1 MELREPTPDD
11 ADRVREVVRSA
22 MTTSYALSPEQI
34 ETIVEAQFGDDR
46 PTRDFEGSDA
56 AVIVAESEVNGGPST
71 IAGVVVGELDGD
83 EGEVRWLF
91 VDPEHRGAGIGTEL
105 FETMVGALRDQ
116 GAERVRASTL
126 EANME
131 GHGFFERFE
140 YERLGVRQAEF
151 GDESLEEYVYVEP
164 SADEE
169 TEAEAEAEAEAGID
183 RKTKAEAD
191 GETGTATEADAD
203 GETDA
208 DEAEAEVDLPGTE
221 RRDGVPTATTDDGR
235 QVYVDRDD
243 ELSGEEAPFFA
254 AYLDE
259 EFTERYG
266 YYCAYCG
273 SLDVTEDTM
282 GRVECDE
289 CGNTHAARSGEAY
302 DDSYL

>member
-1 MELREPTPDD
+1 MELRKPTPDD

-22 MTTSYALSPEQI
+22 MMTSYALSPEQI
-34 ETIVEAQFGDDR
+34 ATIVEAQFGDAR
-46 PTRDFEGSDA
+46 PTRGFDGSDA
-56 AVIVAESEVNGGPST
+56 SVLVAESEVNGGPST
-71 IAGVVVGELDGD
+71 IAGVVVGELDEGD
-83 EGEVRWLF
+83 GEVRWLF
-91 VDPEHRGAGIGTEL
+91 VDPEHRGAGVGTEL
-105 FETMVGALRDQ
+105 FEAMVGALRDQ
-116 GAERVRASTL
+116 GVERVRASTL

-140 YERLGVRQAEF
+140 YERIGVRQAEF

-164 SADEE
+164 SAAGAADEE
-169 TEAEAEAEAEAGID
+169 TEADAGID
-183 RKTKAEAD
+183 RKTKAETD
-191 GETGTATEADAD
+191 GDT
-203 GETDA
+203 ETDA
-208 DEAEAEVDLPGTE
+208 DGTEVDLPETE
-221 RRDGVPTATTDDGR
+221 REDGVPTAMTDDGR
-235 QVYVDRDD
+235 RVYVDRDD
-243 ELSGEEAPFFA
+243 QLSGEEAPFFA

-289 CGNTHAARSGEAY
+289 CGNTHASRSDEAY